1 MNLQTSSQIPTSVV
15 ETLGQPYLQLQ
26 LEPQTYGVVPMNNAQ
41 EVLTLPARRIT
52 PMPNMP
58 DCILGLLNQ
67 RSRVFWTI
75 DLPQLLGMQ
84 PIERNLQQYHLTIMR
99 FGNVPLGTIVQQIK
113 GVIRL
118 TPDEIK
124 PVEGHVTNELLPYL
138 QGCCQQA
145 NNTLL
150 VLNAEA
156 IINSPILHPADN

>member
-1 MNLQTSSQIPTSVV
+1 MNLQTSSQFPTPVV
-15 ETLGQPYLQLQ
+15 ENFGQPYLQLQ
-26 LEPQTYGVVPMNNAQ
+26 LEPQIYGVVPMNNAQ
-41 EVLTLPARRIT
+41 EVFTLPARRIT

-84 PIERNLQQYHLTIMR
+84 PIDRNLQQYHLTIMR
-99 FGNVPLGTIVQQIK
+99 FGNIPLGTIVQQIK

-118 TPDEIK
+118 TPEEIQ
-124 PVEGHVTNELLPYL
+124 PAEGHVASQLIPYL
-138 QGCCQQA
+138 QGCCRQA
-145 NNTLL
+145 NHTLL
-150 VLNAEA
+150 VLNTQA

>member
-1 MNLQTSSQIPTSVV
+1 MNLQTSSQISTPVV
-15 ETLGQPYLQLQ
+15 ENLGRPYLQLQ

-41 EVLTLPARRIT
+41 EVFTLPARRIT

-84 PIERNLQQYHLTIMR
+84 PIDRNLQQYHLTIMR
-99 FGNVPLGTIVQQIK
+99 FGNIPLGTIVQQIK

-118 TPDEIK
+118 NSDEIQ
-124 PVEGHVTNELLPYL
+124 PAAGHVTNKLLPYL
-138 QGCCQQA
+138 QGCCRQA
-145 NNTLL
+145 NHTLL

-156 IINSPILHPADN
+156 IINSPNLHAADN